1 MSNCDLTRKTALE
14 LGRMIREGAV
24 TSPECVSALF
34 DSIRK
39 KEPDLH
45 CYISLFEEEAMKAAR
60 DVQTRIDNKEEL
72 SPLAGVPVALD
83 DNICTEGRRTT
94 GGSKMLENY
103 IPTYSA
109 TVVRKL
115 EDAGMIVI
123 GKLNIDEFSM
133 GTATETSF
141 FGPTKHPSDGRRV
154 VGASGAAVMAGEA
167 VCAFGSDT
175 GGALRQASAQAGV
188 CGLRPT
194 YGAVSRLGLCAYVSS
209 LDQIGPVGKDMADLA
224 ALLNIVSGLDPA
236 DQTSAATE
244 PINLSAVGK
253 FSLSGLRIGV
263 PAEFLEATTEP
274 DVNAALLSALEV
286 FRTAGAAVETFAFP
300 EIRYAVPAYAAI
312 ACAEAS
318 TNLSRLDGIK
328 YGYRSPGA
336 ETLADV
342 YEISRTEG
350 FGADAQRR
358 IMLGNLFLS
367 SGHYE
372 EYYLKA
378 LRIKAMIAAGFKAAF
393 GRFDIVVG
401 PVSPSGAHL
410 AGGYGPVSMFESDFF
425 TVPASL
431 AGLPSAS
438 VPCAEDAQSP
448 GIGLQII
455 GPHFSEAVIV
465 GAGEAFMRAKAEK
478 TAGKVEGTC

>member
-1 MSNCDLTRKTALE
+1 MSNHDLTNKTALE
-14 LGRMIREGAV
+14 LGRMIREGAI
-24 TSPECVSALF
+24 TSPDCVSALF
-34 DSIRK
+34 SLIRE
-39 KEPDLH
+39 KESH
-45 CYISLFEEEAMKAAR
+45 CYISLFEEEAMEAAR
-60 DVQTRIDNKEEL
+60 AIQIRIDSGESL

-94 GGSKMLENY
+94 GGSKILENY

-109 TVVRKL
+109 TVVKKL
-115 EDAGMIVI
+115 EEAGMIVV

-141 FGPTKHPSDGRRV
+141 FEPTKHPSDECRV
-154 VGASGAAVMAGEA
+154 VGASGAAVLSGEA

-194 YGAVSRLGLCAYVSS
+194 YGTVSRLGLCAYASS
-209 LDQIGPVGKDMADLA
+209 MDQIGPVGRDMADVA
-224 ALLNIVSGLDPA
+224 ALMNIISGKDPA
-236 DQTSAATE
+236 DQTSAETE
-244 PINLSAVGK
+244 QIDRTKIEA
-253 FSLSGLRIGV
+253 FSLKGLRIGV
-263 PAEFLEATTEP
+263 PEEFL
-274 DVNAALLSALEV
+274 NAETDPEVKNAFDGALQV
-286 FRTAGAAVETFAFP
+286 FRSAGATVDTFSFP
-300 EIRYAVPAYAAI
+300 ELLYTVPAYAVI

-328 YGYRSPGA
+328 YGYRSPRA
-336 ETLADV
+336 TTLSEV
-342 YEISRTEG
+342 YEMSRSEG

-378 LRIKAMIAAGFKAAF
+378 LKIKAMIAARFKSAF
-393 GRFDIVVG
+393 ERFDVIVG
-401 PVSPSGAHL
+401 PVSPSVAPASGK
-410 AGGYGPVSMFESDFF
+410 YGLLSLFESDFF

-438 VPCAEDAQSP
+438 VPCAKDPQGL

-455 GPHFSEAVIV
+455 GQHFSEAMIL
-465 GAGEAFMRAKAEK
+465 GAGAAYMRAS
-478 TAGKVEGTC
+478 VERTGEGVKYDEL

>member
-1 MSNCDLTRKTALE
+1 MSNHDLTNKTALE
-14 LGRMIREGAV
+14 LGRMIREGAI
-24 TSPECVSALF
+24 TSPDCVSALF
-34 DSIRK
+34 ASVQK
-39 KEPDLH
+39 TESN
-45 CYISLFEEEAMKAAR
+45 CYISLFEEEAMEAAR
-60 DVQTRIDNKEEL
+60 AIQIRIDSGENL

-109 TVVRKL
+109 TVVKKL
-115 EDAGMIVI
+115 EEAGMIVV

-141 FGPTKHPSDGRRV
+141 FGSTKHPSDERRV
-154 VGASGAAVMAGEA
+154 VGASGAAVASGEA

-175 GGALRQASAQAGV
+175 GGALRQTSAQAGV

-194 YGAVSRLGLCAYVSS
+194 YGTVSRLGLCAYASS
-209 LDQIGPVGKDMADLA
+209 MDQIGPIGRDMADVA
-224 ALLNIVSGLDPA
+224 ALLNIVSGKDPA
-236 DQTSAATE
+236 DQTSAETE
-244 PINLSAVGK
+244 PIDRTKIEA
-253 FSLSGLRIGV
+253 FSLKGMRIGV
-263 PAEFLEATTEP
+263 PEEFL
-274 DVNAALLSALEV
+274 NAKTDPAVKNAFDGALEV
-286 FRTAGAAVETFAFP
+286 FRSAGAAVDTFSFP
-300 EIRYAVPAYAAI
+300 ELRYAVPAYASI

-328 YGYRSPGA
+328 YGYRSPLA
-336 ETLADV
+336 TTLSEV
-342 YEISRTEG
+342 YEMSRSEG

-378 LRIKAMIAAGFKAAF
+378 LKTKTMIASGFQSAF
-393 GRFDIVVG
+393 ERFDVIVG
-401 PVSPSGAHL
+401 SVSPSVAPIS
-410 AGGYGPVSMFESDFF
+410 GGYKLLDLFESDFF

-438 VPCAEDAQSP
+438 VPCAKDPQGLE
-448 GIGLQII
+448 IGLQII
-455 GPHFSEAVIV
+455 GPHFSEAMIL
-465 GAGEAFMRAKAEK
+465 GAGAAYIRESAGRTGERAKA
-478 TAGKVEGTC
+478 